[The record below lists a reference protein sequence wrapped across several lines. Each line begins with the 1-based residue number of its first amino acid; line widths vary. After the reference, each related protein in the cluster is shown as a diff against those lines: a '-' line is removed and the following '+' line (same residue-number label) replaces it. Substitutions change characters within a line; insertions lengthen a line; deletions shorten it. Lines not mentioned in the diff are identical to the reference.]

1 MKTAY
6 RRELAV
12 RPSRPAIRKAPR
24 LLFALVAAAAMVLGA
39 SFATQPAK
47 ASPETEA
54 FIQKT
59 IDDGYEILNST
70 TLAASDRSAQFRT
83 FMMSLTDIRRIAT
96 FTLGPY
102 VNRASEADV
111 NDFVDA
117 FTDYAVTVY
126 EVRLGKYTGQTM
138 RVVDS
143 EDGRPDDS
151 VVNAVVVNPA
161 NPNGANIR
169 AAFRVR
175 KDAQGAPI
183 ITDMQV
189 EGVWLAINQRADFT
203 SFLQQNNG
211 SVPSLSASLR
221 QQAQQLRAAN

>member
-1 MKTAY
+1 MKTTY
-6 RRELAV
+6 RRDLAF
-12 RPSRPAIRKAPR
+12 RPSHPIRRVPR
-24 LLFALVAAAAMVLGA
+24 VLCALMVAAAMMLGV
-39 SFATQPAK
+39 SFMAQPVK

-70 TLAASDRSAQFRT
+70 TLSAADRSAQFRT

-161 NPNGANIR
+161 NPNGTNIR

-175 KDAQGAPI
+175 NDAQGAPI

-211 SVPSLSASLR
+211 SVPALSASLR